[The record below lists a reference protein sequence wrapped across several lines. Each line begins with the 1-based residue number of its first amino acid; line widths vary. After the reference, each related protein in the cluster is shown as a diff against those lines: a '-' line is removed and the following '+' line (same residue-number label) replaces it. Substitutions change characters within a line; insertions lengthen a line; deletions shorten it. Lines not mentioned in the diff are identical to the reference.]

1 MNKHQVT
8 VNGKVFKR
16 NSKTHFYS
24 HAIVAYRLKEN
35 CFKVVSWAST
45 GELAR
50 QRAHAERNV
59 VQPHTAVLEVGQVW
73 NDVAFTDEQK
83 AEFWKAYEMY
93 QKQTDLLNRKIDGRR
108 ISPRDYMKARNRIFK
123 GEIVFKPEVLTRYEM
138 SFSQIMLETKLPAT
152 TILEVM
158 QELGLKG
165 KMINGTR
172 VWSDEEIKQI
182 SAHAKTQ
189 ASV

>member
-8 VNGKVFKR
+8 VNGKVFTR
-16 NSKTHFYS
+16 NSKTHQYS
-24 HAIVAYRLKEN
+24 HAIVAYRLKED

-59 VQPHTAVLEVGQVW
+59 VQPHTAVLEVGQIW

-93 QKQTDLLNRKIDGRR
+93 QKQLDLLYRLVDGRR
-108 ISPRDYMKARNRIFK
+108 LSPFDANRARNRIFK
-123 GEIVFKPEVLTRYEM
+123 GEIVFK
-138 SFSQIMLETKLPAT
+138 
-152 TILEVM
+152 
-158 QELGLKG
+158 
-165 KMINGTR
+165 
-172 VWSDEEIKQI
+172 
-182 SAHAKTQ
+182 
-189 ASV
+189 